1 MVKQFNEYAL
11 KKLKLNRILIKL
23 KLTVIIANTS
33 LVFSGTHSKEAILLM
48 NYFIEEQMTQL

>member
-1 MVKQFNEYAL
+1 MQFNEYAL